1 MSDTPSSRV
10 ARSTVRR
17 RTGPVAFIGAL
28 FATLALSGCTGTAN
42 ATSSPGLPAGVP
54 ASEKVPVAQGDD
66 PASKAAGGSGMPI
79 PGSASGPVIYKDAP
93 NDSSGTSS
101 GGSGMPIPKF

>member
-1 MSDTPSSRV
+1 MSDSPFSRS
-10 ARSTVRR
+10 ARSMRR
-17 RTGPVAFIGAL
+17 QPIGLIPLASALLGAL
-28 FATLALSGCTGTAN
+28 FLSGCMGAAQ

-54 ASEKVPVAQGDD
+54 ASEKVPVAQTED

-79 PGSASGPVIYKDAP
+79 PGAGGGTVAYRDAP
-93 NDSSGTSS
+93 NDPSGASS